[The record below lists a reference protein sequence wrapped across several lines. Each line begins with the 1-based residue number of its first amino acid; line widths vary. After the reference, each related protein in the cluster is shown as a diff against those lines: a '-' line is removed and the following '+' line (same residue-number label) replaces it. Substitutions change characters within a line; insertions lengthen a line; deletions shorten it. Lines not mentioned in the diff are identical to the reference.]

1 MVESLREA
9 SCRAWKRFSNGSSL
23 LPECRECPS
32 FVLNA
37 LLNEARTIGV
47 CQILPMSCQTV
58 QPMISAVCFLLRPPK
73 CHCRASRQMD
83 GRRAAP
89 QCEESGAIRQREK
102 KRGSWCS
109 PVFAVRKQLS
119 SSRSSAPTRRRF
131 CLCAAHF
138 FAIAQR
144 ICLNIPREGGH
155 KIPRPSLWPP

>member
-1 MVESLREA
+1 MGKRPEPLVESLRET

-89 QCEESGAIRQREK
+89 QCEKSGAIRQWEK
-102 KRGSWCS
+102 EEGAVGATCFSQRVNSCQAAGRPLQRGAVSAYAQPIFS
-109 PVFAVRKQLS
+109 PLLS
-119 SSRSSAPTRRRF
+119 
-131 CLCAAHF
+131 
-138 FAIAQR
+138 
-144 ICLNIPREGGH
+144 EYV
-155 KIPRPSLWPP
+155 

>member
-1 MVESLREA
+1 MMGKRPEPLVESLREA
-9 SCRAWKRFSNGSSL
+9 SCRAWKSFSNGSSL

-47 CQILPMSCQTV
+47 CQILPMFCQTV

-102 KRGSWCS
+102 EGGSWCS
-109 PVFAVRKQLS
+109 PFFRHCSANMSKHSKGGRTQNPETVVMAAVKFAVL
-119 SSRSSAPTRRRF
+119 PP
-131 CLCAAHF
+131 L
-138 FAIAQR
+138 
-144 ICLNIPREGGH
+144 GG
-155 KIPRPSLWPP
+155 

>member
-1 MVESLREA
+1 MGKRPEPLVESLREA

-37 LLNEARTIGV
+37 LWKPQGSSLNEARTIGV
-47 CQILPMSCQTV
+47 CQILPMFCQTV

-102 KRGSWCS
+102 KRG
-109 PVFAVRKQLS
+109 QLVQ
-119 SSRSSAPTRRRF
+119 P
-131 CLCAAHF
+131 F

>member
-1 MVESLREA
+1 MKLHAGHGKDLVMVHHYFL
-9 SCRAWKRFSNGSSL
+9 NVG
-23 LPECRECPS
+23 
-32 FVLNA
+32 NA

-102 KRGSWCS
+102 EEGAVGAAFFRHCS
-109 PVFAVRKQLS
+109 ANMSKHSKGGRTQNPETVVMAAVKFAVL
-119 SSRSSAPTRRRF
+119 PP
-131 CLCAAHF
+131 L
-138 FAIAQR
+138 
-144 ICLNIPREGGH
+144 GG
-155 KIPRPSLWPP
+155 